1 MTNRLLVVLTGA
13 VGAGK
18 STTALALAI
27 HLRDLGR
34 TAAVVDLDE
43 VYCMVRQHEGF
54 DEPAGWDAARRAAA
68 ALANSFFASGL
79 EVVVVEGEFF
89 TPDAWRQLRDSL
101 GSKVEEED
109 FTLLV
114 SYEEAL
120 RRAQRDSW
128 RTASR
133 DPEFLKWLHDNFVK
147 ALPYLE
153 SASVLVRA
161 DDRTPKELAA
171 LMVDAV
177 LAEAREGARTI

>member
-1 MTNRLLVVLTGA
+1 MTERLLVVLTGA

-27 HLRDLGR
+27 HIRSLGR

-54 DEPAGWDAARRAAA
+54 DEPAGWDAARRGAA
-68 ALANSFFASGL
+68 ALADSFFASGL
-79 EVVVVEGEFF
+79 EVVVVEGGFF
-89 TPDAWRQLRDSL
+89 TPDERRQLRDSL
-101 GSKVEEED
+101 GSKVEEEY

-120 RRAQRDSW
+120 RRARGDP
-128 RTASR
+128 RRGASR
-133 DPEFLKWLHDNFVK
+133 DPKFLKWLHDNFVK

-177 LAEAREGARTI
+177 LAGDRLD